1 MIPAQA
7 QFCCLRCKAAVH
19 CGLFI
24 FKGVAYQINENAH
37 AAGGLILFEL
47 RQLYSES
54 RSHQKGLVV
63 EDLASSA
70 IRSPEDV
77 DSGAKQTIG
86 TVPGGTCRP
95 QERMILT
102 HHFVLRGIRF

>member
-1 MIPAQA
+1 MHMLLEDS
-7 QFCCLRCKAAVH
+7 FCPY
-19 CGLFI
+19 FSSS
-24 FKGVAYQINENAH
+24 N
-37 AAGGLILFEL
+37 FEL

-63 EDLASSA
+63 GDLASSA
-70 IRSPEDV
+70 IRSPEDA

-86 TVPGGTCRP
+86 TVSGGTCRP

-102 HHFVLRGIRF
+102 HHFVLRSIRF

>member
-1 MIPAQA
+1 MMIMELWFTLSGEPTRSMRMHMLLEDS
-7 QFCCLRCKAAVH
+7 FCPY
-19 CGLFI
+19 FSSS
-24 FKGVAYQINENAH
+24 N
-37 AAGGLILFEL
+37 FEL

-63 EDLASSA
+63 GDLASSA
-70 IRSPEDV
+70 IRSPEDA

-86 TVPGGTCRP
+86 TVSGGTCRP

-102 HHFVLRGIRF
+102 HHFVLRSIRF

>member
-1 MIPAQA
+1 MIPAQS

-19 CGLFI
+19 CCLFI

-37 AAGGLILFEL
+37 AAGGLIL
-47 RQLYSES
+47 
-54 RSHQKGLVV
+54 
-63 EDLASSA
+63 
-70 IRSPEDV
+70 SPEDA
-77 DSGAKQTIG
+77 DSGVKQTTG